1 MAVAVAS
8 AVTSWYGY
16 SLKRQ
21 NRPTNSARRAR
32 ETGCN
37 YLTERLQMLI
47 RFYSP
52 LAACV
57 VACGTLFTVSIAAAQ
72 SETVAVVAEQSTQ
85 FSAEA
90 IAKTVTAGQRLES
103 EQRWADALT
112 HYEKALR
119 QFPGDAQLTQRFE
132 ISRLHYSLASRYQDR
147 SYVAALGTLDSNA
160 AFDLLSEMLLK
171 IDTHYV
177 STPVWAQFAQRGIA
191 SLEVGLYD
199 TKFQQRNNLQFNER
213 QFAYLRTELRNLLRN
228 ERVANREQL
237 TRFAQQA
244 GSLAQRRVGLN
255 PAAVA
260 LEFTATAA
268 GGLDH
273 YSSFLSG
280 DELREIFSQ
289 IEGNFVGLGV
299 ELKPNDGLLEIVNVI
314 ANSPAERAGLLTG
327 DKITAIDGR
336 MCRQMTTQEA
346 DGMLTGEE
354 GTTVRI
360 TVEGTAGQSRTY
372 DVRREHVEV
381 PSLENTRIV
390 DNEYGVAY
398 IRIPVF
404 QKSTSADLESALW
417 DLHSK
422 GMRSLVIDLR
432 GNPGGLLTSSVEL
445 ADKFVAQ
452 GRIVS
457 TRGRS
462 AGEDF
467 DYQAHRAG
475 TWRVPLVV
483 LIDENS
489 ASASEIFAAA
499 IRDNRRGTLVGQK
512 SFGKGSVQGIFPLGY
527 AGIGVRL
534 TTAKFY
540 SPNSQPISNVGVQP
554 DIPVQAAT
562 GSAEGLQIVGFRGE
576 STSAARDLALD
587 RAIDVA
593 KGQVALR

>member
-1 MAVAVAS
+1 M
-8 AVTSWYGY
+8 
-16 SLKRQ
+16 
-21 NRPTNSARRAR
+21 
-32 ETGCN
+32 
-37 YLTERLQMLI
+37 TERLMPSRCYSIFAASLI
-47 RFYSP
+47 
-52 LAACV
+52 
-57 VACGTLFTVSIAAAQ
+57 ACGAFFAPIASAQ
-72 SETVAVVAEQSTQ
+72 NETVAVTSEPANTNSPAAVAK
-85 FSAEA
+85 A
-90 IAKTVTAGQRLES
+90 IAAGQRLETQ
-103 EQRWADALT
+103 QRWADALS

-119 QFPGDAQLTQRFE
+119 DFPGDAQLTQRFE
-132 ISRLHYSLASRYQDR
+132 ISRLHYSLESRYQDR
-147 SYVAALGTLDSNA
+147 SYIDALSTLDSA
-160 AFDLLSEMLLK
+160 SAFDLLAEMLLK

-177 STPVWAQFAQRGIA
+177 STPAWAQFAQRGIA

-199 TKFQQRNNLQFNER
+199 DKFQHRNRLQFNER
-213 QFAYLRTELRNLLRN
+213 QFAYLRTELRNLLRT
-228 ERVANREQL
+228 ERVTTREQL
-237 TRFAQQA
+237 IRFAQSA
-244 GSLAQRRVGLN
+244 GTLAQRRVGLN
-255 PAAVA
+255 PTSVA

-314 ANSPAERAGLLTG
+314 GNSPAERAGLLSG

-336 MCRQMTTQEA
+336 ICRQMTTGEA

-354 GTTVRI
+354 GSTVRI
-360 TVEGTAGQSRTY
+360 TVEGTGGQSRTY

-390 DNEYGVAY
+390 DSEYGVAY

-404 QKSTSADLESALW
+404 QKTTAADLETALW
-417 DLHSK
+417 DLHRQ
-422 GMRSLVIDLR
+422 GMRSLIIDLR

-499 IRDNRRGTLVGQK
+499 IRDSRRGTLVGQK

-576 STSAARDLALD
+576 TTNAARDLALD